1 MFDENKNYELNSPLI
16 EDVVEPEPEPMP
28 DPEPKEKFDDIHY
41 TRYGYNK
48 DGSIRWIERNSAE
61 FVEILGKPDL
71 KNRVAKLIA
80 DVDKLADEYLDS
92 MVFYPVNG
100 KTYKP
105 KWADTAGTYWG
116 LLQLDDSLIKREVQS
131 IFPMVIKDATQLPEN
146 FVTMTREELENLI
159 NYLVLKIQEN
169 YNDKTSLIGELRE
182 IEKALETCVE
192 YADFEPLYEHY
203 RELQEAFDYREK
215 PELLNATIEKPLYI
229 QKGYASPIDMYLAE
243 NVEENKNSDT
253 IEESQEINKN
263 EN

>member
-1 MFDENKNYELNSPLI
+1 MENEFETEIVENFDEYESVI
-16 EDVVEPEPEPMP
+16 EPITKPKPEK
-28 DPEPKEKFDDIHY
+28 PKDMTHI
-41 TRYGYNK
+41 RYGYNP

-71 KNRVAKLIA
+71 KNRVAKLIV

-100 KTYKP
+100 KSYKP

-116 LLQLDDSLIKREVQS
+116 LLQLDDSLIKREMQS

-146 FVTMTREELENLI
+146 FVNMTRTELENLI

-169 YNDKTSLIGELRE
+169 YNDKTNLIGELRE

-203 RELQEAFDYREK
+203 RELQEAFDMRDYVDQNDIELSPEPEPEK
-215 PELLNATIEKPLYI
+215 IL
-229 QKGYASPIDMYLAE
+229 
-243 NVEENKNSDT
+243 EENKNSDT
-253 IEESQEINKN
+253 IEENQEINEN

>member
-1 MFDENKNYELNSPLI
+1 MENEFETEIVENFDEYESAI
-16 EDVVEPEPEPMP
+16 EPITKPEPEK
-28 DPEPKEKFDDIHY
+28 PKDMTHI
-41 TRYGYNK
+41 RYGYNP

-92 MVFYPVNG
+92 AVFYPVNG
-100 KTYKP
+100 KSYKP

-116 LLQLDDSLIKREVQS
+116 LLQLDDTLIKKEMQS
-131 IFPMVIKDATQLPEN
+131 VFPMVIKDATQLPEN
-146 FVTMTREELENLI
+146 FVTMTRAELENLI

-203 RELQEAFDYREK
+203 RELQEAFDMRDYVDPNDVELS
-215 PELLNATIEKPLYI
+215 PEPEPEEIL
-229 QKGYASPIDMYLAE
+229 
-243 NVEENKNSDT
+243 EENENSDT
-253 IEESQEINKN
+253 IEENQEISEN
-263 EN
+263 ENQ